1 MLNSRPKSGKSQSN
15 MPDLQVSAS
24 ITCQATLT
32 LNEVECRAL
41 DALIGYGI
49 EPFLK
54 VFYEKMGRHYLEPH
68 ERGLRELFKKFGQTV
83 HPALS
88 DVQTARQ
95 LVSEAMQTRRLASA
109 PAERNV

>member
-1 MLNSRPKSGKSQSN
+1 MADIRP
-15 MPDLQVSAS
+15 LAH
-24 ITCQATLT
+24 ITCEATFV

-68 ERGLRELFKKFGQTV
+68 ERGLRELFLKFGKAV
-83 HPALS
+83 NPALA

-95 LVSEAMQTRRLASA
+95 LIGEAMHARRTQA
-109 PAERNV
+109 